1 MLKWMKKFFNYT
13 PSSPTNEIIDGV
25 TSTPNYLGGK
35 PKKVM
40 SKKKLGAMTKQQLES
55 MGRDEG
61 IELDRRL
68 TKSKLVDQLHK
79 HLKS

>member
-1 MLKWMKKFFNYT
+1 MLTWIKKFFNYT
-13 PSSPTNEIIDGV
+13 PSSPTNEIINGV

-40 SKKKLGAMTKQQLES
+40 SKKKMAALTKHQLES

-68 TKSKLVDQLHK
+68 TKSKLINQLHS
-79 HLKS
+79 HLKR